1 MSDIRDEMNNRLLLD
16 AGIGHS
22 MRVLDICCGTV
33 DVSILLAGLDG
44 GMSEVVGMIRMHWSS
59 VKVKNVILAIDFI

>member
-1 MSDIRDEMNNRLLLD
+1 MD

-44 GMSEVVGMIRMHWSS
+44 GMSEVVGMIRM
-59 VKVKNVILAIDFI
+59 